1 MRRKQLL
8 RIMVGVFAIVAVTLV
23 LGASIDAQVK
33 YKVLHKFAGGADGGD
48 PEDTLTFDAS
58 GNLYGTTWGTIYSTV
73 FEMSPNP
80 DGTWTE
86 TVLYT
91 FSGENDPSS
100 VRANVIFDASGNMYG
115 TSVSGGDYGQGTVW
129 QLSPNPGG
137 PWTETILDSFTDG
150 SDGGWLVGGLIFD
163 AAGNLYGAASH
174 GGAYGNGVVFEL
186 SPNSDGTWTENELYS
201 FTGGMDGAGPDH
213 PNLVFDSAGNLYG
226 VTVGG
231 GEGTCSFIFWSQC
244 GVVYE
249 LTPNGDGTWTESV
262 LYRFTGGKDGGQPES
277 TLAWDAEGNLYG
289 TAMHGGLYNNGVVF
303 KLTPGSGGV
312 WTEAVL
318 HHFKGGTD
326 GANPIGGV
334 VLDAAG
340 NLYGTTEAGGGR
352 GSCTNWFGM
361 PGCGTAFELTP
372 NSQGRWTERV
382 LHRFQGGL
390 NAPFGEVVLDEA
402 GNLYGTASGETGSS
416 GHGGV
421 FEITP

>member
-8 RIMVGVFAIVAVTLV
+8 RVMVGILAIVAVILI
-23 LGASIDAQVK
+23 LGTGAQAQVK
-33 YKVLHKFAGGADGGD
+33 YKILHKFKGGADGGD

-58 GNLYGTTWGTIYSTV
+58 GNLYGTTAGTTYSTV

-91 FSGENDPSS
+91 FNGENDPSS
-100 VRANVIFDASGNMYG
+100 VRASVILDASGNMYG
-115 TSVSGGDYGQGTVW
+115 TSVGGGDYGNGTVW
-129 QLSPNPGG
+129 QLSPNSGG
-137 PWTETILDSFTDG
+137 SWTETILHSFTDS

-174 GGAYGNGVVFEL
+174 GGAYGYGVVYEL
-186 SPNSDGTWTENELYS
+186 TPNSDGTWTENELYS

-262 LYRFTGGKDGGQPES
+262 LYRFTGGKDGGLPES
-277 TLAWDAEGNLYG
+277 TLTWDAGEIFTVQPWWVAPMATALFSSSHSVRAGFGPRRCCTISKVARMEPIPLAGWFSTQRG
-289 TAMHGGLYNNGVVF
+289 TCMVPLKPAAAAGRAPTGLAGQ
-303 KLTPGSGGV
+303 
-312 WTEAVL
+312 
-318 HHFKGGTD
+318 
-326 GANPIGGV
+326 
-334 VLDAAG
+334 DAA
-340 NLYGTTEAGGGR
+340 
-352 GSCTNWFGM
+352 
-361 PGCGTAFELTP
+361 
-372 NSQGRWTERV
+372 
-382 LHRFQGGL
+382 RF
-390 NAPFGEVVLDEA
+390 
-402 GNLYGTASGETGSS
+402 SS
-416 GHGGV
+416 
-421 FEITP
+421 